1 MKSKFWELFCLLHWK
16 IMAEMDVEE
25 EPELPQET
33 PENADEEEEV
43 WNNKAQMKFK
53 L

>member
-1 MKSKFWELFCLLHWK
+1 
-16 IMAEMDVEE
+16 MAEMDVEE

-43 WNNKAQMKFK
+43 WNNKAQMKFNTK
-53 L
+53 QLLRIS